1 MGGKGT
7 DGDRRGF
14 LYLKLFKVSPKLSP
28 SNNTVHPDFF
38 AMAPY
43 QFHLLHRTVY
53 AGTFLHLS
61 SRTELCVREDSIL
74 GVDEEGKIEFI
85 SKKKADGGNA
95 GLTNEWID
103 EEVERQGWGRRSEDG
118 NEEEESLTAGG
129 KGGREGEKKR
139 GWVLVRAGKGEWW
152 FPGFVGKFF
161 VSFFDFC
168 VCEDLIC

>member
-1 MGGKGT
+1 
-7 DGDRRGF
+7 
-14 LYLKLFKVSPKLSP
+14 
-28 SNNTVHPDFF
+28 
-38 AMAPY
+38 MAPY
-43 QFHLLHRTVY
+43 RFHLLRRTVY

-85 SKKKADGGNA
+85 REKKADGSA

-118 NEEEESLTAGG
+118 NEEEESLTAEGE
-129 KGGREGEKKR
+129 GGREGEKKR

-161 VSFFDFC
+161 FFLFLFFMC
-168 VCEDLIC
+168 AKI